1 MGTMVSGDHQMANQM
16 PMQHQIT
23 EQNDINMVMQ
33 NFEQGW
39 QNSEGQVMEQLQKEQ
54 IMMEQAFAQ
63 AQIHDNVMMQE
74 MMAKESYLQQ
84 NWQNST
90 EAQMQDQWADELH
103 QEVVETK

>member
-1 MGTMVSGDHQMANQM
+1 MGTMVSGDHQMANQC
-16 PMQHQIT
+16 PFQHQIK

-63 AQIHDNVMMQE
+63 AQLHDNALMQE
-74 MMAKESYLQQ
+74 MMAKCPHLQQ
-84 NWQNST
+84 NWQNAT
-90 EAQMQDQWADELH
+90 EAQMQEQWADELH